1 MTDHVFYIVLPQ
13 MGIYDPVEHL
23 IGASLCLSDRVLNT
37 PENDDIFIQNT
48 KQFFFQVSFFQGA
61 KMKILLSEPQL

>member
-48 KQFFFQVSFFQGA
+48 KQFFFS
-61 KMKILLSEPQL
+61 S